1 MCTYLKAVC
10 LGWHLG
16 NSLGDVS
23 SIYSLYSLLLVYML
37 PSLQLLLASHIV
49 LLDSL
54 TVEGLTPA
62 LRLTHDA
69 LGSHGCVMVN
79 VIVKMNQMR

>member
-1 MCTYLKAVC
+1 MFLFEGIR
-10 LGWHLG
+10 LGWHLENTLG
-16 NSLGDVS
+16 AINS
-23 SIYSLYSLLLVYML
+23 ICALYSDLLVYIF
-37 PSLQLLLASHIV
+37 SFLQLLLASHIV

-62 LRLTHDA
+62 LRLSHNA

-79 VIVKMNQMR
+79 VIVKMNQTS